1 MLMTIVD
8 LEKDS
13 QISRHTWRVWI
24 RLGKVPVMRLGRC
37 VRVDENAYRKFLAQ
51 HVHGAESGLAP
62 MTHRKTSGSRGKE
75 V

>member
-24 RLGKVPVMRLGRC
+24 RLGKVPVVRLGRC
-37 VRVDENAYRKFLAQ
+37 VRVDESAYRKFLAQ
-51 HVHGAESGLAP
+51 HVHGVDSGLTTATNRESG
-62 MTHRKTSGSRGKE
+62 RRRVEG

>member
-1 MLMTIVD
+1 MLMTVSD

-24 RLGKVPVMRLGRC
+24 RLGKVPTVRLGRC

-51 HVHGAESGLAP
+51 HVHGVDQRAITDL
-62 MTHRKTSGSRGKE
+62 
-75 V
+75 

>member
-24 RLGKVPVMRLGRC
+24 RLGRVPVVRLGRC
-37 VRVDENAYRKFLAQ
+37 VRVDEAAYRKFLAQ
-51 HVHGAESGLAP
+51 HVHGVESGLA
-62 MTHRKTSGSRGKE
+62 TATTSKSGRPRVEG